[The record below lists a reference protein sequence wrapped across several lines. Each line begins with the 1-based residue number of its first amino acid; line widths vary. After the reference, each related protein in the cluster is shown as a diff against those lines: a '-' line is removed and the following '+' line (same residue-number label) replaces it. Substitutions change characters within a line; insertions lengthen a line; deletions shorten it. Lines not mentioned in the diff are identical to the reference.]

1 MLSCLSAGKDG
12 GFRRFH
18 GHDLEAGDVLLEEA
32 ARARDGRTG
41 THTGHQHVHM
51 AHAVGKDLG
60 AGGEVM
66 GLHGQRVGEL
76 PEQQAVAL
84 FRQFFRDLDGPLH
97 AFGGRG
103 QHQFRAQGMQQVAAF
118 HAHGIGH
125 GQHAVQAPHG
135 SHQGDADAQVAAGG
149 LNDGAAGFDVAPL
162 HGLVDHMEGHAIL
175 D

>member
-1 MLSCLSAGKDG
+1 
-12 GFRRFH
+12 
-18 GHDLEAGDVLLEEA
+18 
-32 ARARDGRTG
+32 
-41 THTGHQHVHM
+41 M

-60 AGGEVM
+60 AGGQVM

-103 QHQFRAQGMQQVAAF
+103 QHQFRAQGMQQVAAL

-135 SHQGDADAQVAAGG
+135 SHQGGIAVFELEPDRTGQICAESVQTQQRCSADALQNIG
-149 LNDGAAGFDVAPL
+149 
-162 HGLVDHMEGHAIL
+162 EHAVSL
-175 D
+175 LKVRE